1 MDNPMVLGID
11 VSRWQQKVDW
21 ALLKSKGVEYAFIKA
36 TQGDYLADPML
47 KTHFKAAKESG
58 MLVGAYHWCDP
69 MSPDDNQS
77 KFFLKAIKDLDVNF
91 VVADVEQ
98 HWTDWNEWRNKR
110 ITKIIPP
117 QRVSDNGKRV
127 VEYWKDKVK
136 VPIIVYTR
144 ATFIDYY
151 AAPASAWLPKYH
163 LWLAHYTHTVKR
175 EASKAAYTWE
185 KFQLEVPITGAPK
198 MPRNCNKWLFWQFT
212 GGRYILPGVDSS
224 IDLNLF
230 KGSLDDLYKFS
241 GVKRPHVENENPDVP
256 TEPVTLTLEQRIERL
271 EKGAKAQGWK
281 LD

>member
-1 MDNPMVLGID
+1 MENPMVLGID

-21 ALLKSKGVEYAFIKA
+21 ALLKSNGVEYAFIKA

-47 KTHFKAAKESG
+47 KNHFKAAKASG

-69 MSPDDNQS
+69 MSPDDNQA
-77 KFFLKAIKDLDVNF
+77 KFFLKTIKDLDLSF
-91 VVADVEQ
+91 IVADVEQ

-117 QRVSDNGKRV
+117 QRVSDNAKHIL
-127 VEYWKDKVK
+127 EYWKEKVK
-136 VPIIVYTR
+136 IPIIVYTR

-151 AAPASAWLPKYH
+151 AAPASAWLSKYP

-175 EASKAAYTWE
+175 EASKAVYTWE
-185 KFQLEVPITGAPK
+185 KFQLEVPLSGAPK
-198 MPRNCNKWLFWQFT
+198 LPRNCTKWLFWQFT

-230 KGSLDDLYKFS
+230 NGNLDDLYNLA
-241 GVKRPHVENENPDVP
+241 GVKRPHEESEKPDEQVI
-256 TEPVTLTLEQRIERL
+256 LTLEQRIERL
-271 EKGAKAQGWK
+271 EKAAKNQGWK

>member
-1 MDNPMVLGID
+1 MENPMVLGID

-21 ALLKSKGVEYAFIKA
+21 ALLKSNGVEYAFMKA

-47 KTHFKAAKESG
+47 KNHFKAAKESG

-69 MSPDDNQS
+69 MSPDDNQA
-77 KFFLKAIKDLDVNF
+77 KFFLKTIKDLNLSF

-117 QRVSDNGKRV
+117 QRVSDNAKRV
-127 VEYWKDKVK
+127 LEYWKDKVNI
-136 VPIIVYTR
+136 PILVYTR

-151 AAPASAWLPKYH
+151 AAPASAWLSKYP

-185 KFQLEVPITGAPK
+185 KFQLEVPLRGAPK
-198 MPRNCNKWLFWQFT
+198 LPRNCTKWLFWQFT

-230 KGSLDDLYKFS
+230 NGNLDDLYKLA
-241 GVKRPHVENENPDVP
+241 GEKRPYEESEKPDEQVI
-256 TEPVTLTLEQRIERL
+256 LTLEQRIERL
-271 EKGAKAQGWK
+271 EKAAKIQGWK